1 MIHLKNGHYVETACT
16 LAGISKSIYYQW
28 IERAEQEIERL
39 LNLEKNGEENPEID
53 PDELIF
59 VEFLDAV
66 QHASAHAENDAIKT
80 IKKAAKTDWK
90 AAMVFLERRFHD
102 RWKKRDKME
111 FTGKDDEPLRVHV
124 YLPDN
129 GR

>member
-1 MIHLKNGHYVETACT
+1 METACI

-39 LNLEKNGEENPEID
+39 LNLEKNGEENPEFD

-66 QHASAHAENDAIKT
+66 QKASAYAEDDAIKT
-80 IKKAAKTDWK
+80 IKKAAKDDWK
-90 AAMVFLERRFHD
+90 AAMLFLERRFHD